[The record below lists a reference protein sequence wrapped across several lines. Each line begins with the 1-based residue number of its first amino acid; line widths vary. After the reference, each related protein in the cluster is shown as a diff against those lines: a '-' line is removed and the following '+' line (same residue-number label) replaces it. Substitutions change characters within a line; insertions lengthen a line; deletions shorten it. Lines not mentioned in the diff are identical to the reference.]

1 MFPAPAGM
9 SPFTTQNP
17 TPEYHVPR
25 TRGDEPF
32 VDDVSSHLSECS
44 PHPRG

>member
-1 MFPAPAGM
+1 M
-9 SPFTTQNP
+9 SL
-17 TPEYHVPR
+17 PR

-32 VDDVSSHLSECS
+32 VDAVCTSAVLSA

>member
-1 MFPAPAGM
+1 M
-9 SPFTTQNP
+9 SPLVGYILTLDRSL
-17 TPEYHVPR
+17 PR

-32 VDDVSSHLSECS
+32 RVLARVNQKMSA